1 MDLLIGG
8 EIKMKSVKIYIDN
21 LEILHD
27 ISFAISCT
35 QDYRDTINITT
46 PNGIKEYDNVTE
58 CIGRLFT
65 FYNQLIG
72 LEQIKPD
79 DPEISTIELTLS
91 DRYAIAGIAHIL
103 KRLKVYPEQLTRT
116 KQDDIDL
123 LYKIAGAD

>member
-1 MDLLIGG
+1 
-8 EIKMKSVKIYIDN
+8 MKSVKIYIDN

-27 ISFAISCT
+27 IGFAISCT
-35 QDYRDTINITT
+35 QDYRDTIDITT

-58 CIGRLFT
+58 RIGRLFN

-72 LEQIKPD
+72 FEQIKPD
-79 DPEISTIELTLS
+79 DSEISTIELTSS

-123 LYKIAGAD
+123 LHKIAGTD